1 MQAPLRLIALFY
13 VNFVGFVG
21 FVILMSA
28 AANAATERWERHH
41 VMASPEK
48 TSEVVASSWEG
59 GAWSYSDMSGHFKL
73 LYTQNEASASG
84 ELLAQRVY
92 LQWVRTDQAG
102 SELVYSI
109 ALKEVSSVPTFTFEL
124 PQCVEFDG
132 KACGAF
138 ELGATHVFEESSAIF
153 QVEPGGLGQYGLR
166 SVR

>member
-92 LQWVRTDQAG
+92 LQWVRTR
-102 SELVYSI
+102 SI
-109 ALKEVSSVPTFTFEL
+109 APL
-124 PQCVEFDG
+124 PAQSLQLVTG
-132 KACGAF
+132 PAAQSTQLPAKASAP
-138 ELGATHVFEESSAIF
+138 LAQHAAT
-153 QVEPGGLGQYGLR
+153 LLQY
-166 SVR
+166 S